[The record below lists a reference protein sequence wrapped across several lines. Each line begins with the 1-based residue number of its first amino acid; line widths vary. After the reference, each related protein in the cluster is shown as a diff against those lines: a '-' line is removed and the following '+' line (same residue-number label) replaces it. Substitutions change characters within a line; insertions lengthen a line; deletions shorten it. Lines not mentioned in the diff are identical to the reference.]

1 MLTAFDS
8 QLSCSLKNNQEEVQP
23 EQNVNVV
30 ELSNNFLTQWFMELE
45 HLLARYA
52 RLWWARGRH
61 EDLLQDTRYTG
72 KYNQEQ
78 KGRQDDRWVG
88 FIFERWIISIR
99 KIYNYQEFK
108 KVERYMR
115 LTESVQDEAI

>member
-1 MLTAFDS
+1 MMLTAFDS

-52 RLWWARGRH
+52 RLW
-61 EDLLQDTRYTG
+61 
-72 KYNQEQ
+72 
-78 KGRQDDRWVG
+78 
-88 FIFERWIISIR
+88 
-99 KIYNYQEFK
+99 
-108 KVERYMR
+108 
-115 LTESVQDEAI
+115 